1 MHAYVSPHAAEAR
14 DGTLGLVVPWLVRQA
29 PGVPASKAAKITYLY
44 AYVSAV
50 VLYVVDGVFL
60 LARTWWG
67 RQGTWSSVCPAG
79 GIAFLALFFPVEL
92 KASA

>member
-1 MHAYVSPHAAEAR
+1 MRDLRNQGCATYVSPHAAEAR
-14 DGTLGLVVPWLVRQA
+14 DGTLGLVVPWLVWQA

-60 LARTWWG
+60 LARTW
-67 RQGTWSSVCPAG
+67 
-79 GIAFLALFFPVEL
+79 
-92 KASA
+92 